1 MEDIK
6 KNQIELL
13 EVKYIYIY
21 IHTHTMCMEY
31 INIWK
36 YMWWIY
42 MKYNEIYVMKNS
54 INETAN

>member
-6 KNQIELL
+6 KNQMELL

-21 IHTHTMCMEY
+21 TYTYTYMEY

-54 INETAN
+54 INETDN

>member
-21 IHTHTMCMEY
+21 THTY
-31 INIWK
+31 YVYGIYK
-36 YMWWIY
+36 YM
-42 MKYNEIYVMKNS
+42 KIYVMN
-54 INETAN
+54 IYEI